1 MKNDTNWKVFD
12 ALREVFLQVPDIEK
26 RWGMSASEA
35 ADIAYYNDEEIY
47 SHLLEQYAETSLQNI
62 YGESYARLGENSLFS
77 FNDVPLKKLIEA
89 YRFSP
94 NSCRNAVK
102 TDLRKATSITLPD
115 GTIIPINTKFTKEA

>member
-47 SHLLEQYAETSLQNI
+47 DHLLEQYAETSLQNI

-77 FNDVPLKKLIEA
+77 FNDVPLKNLIEA
-89 YRFSP
+89 YSFSP

-102 TDLRKATSITLPD
+102 TDLSNTTSIILPD
-115 GTIIPINTKFTKEA
+115 GTIISINTNLTKET